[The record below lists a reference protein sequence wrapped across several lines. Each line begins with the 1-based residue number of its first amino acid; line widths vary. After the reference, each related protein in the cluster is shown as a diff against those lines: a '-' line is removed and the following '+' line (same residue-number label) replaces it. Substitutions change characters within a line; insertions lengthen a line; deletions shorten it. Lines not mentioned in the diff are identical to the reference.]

1 MSQVKYF
8 IGFNLI
14 GNIGPVKFSRLE
26 NHFDSIEAAWH
37 AGHRELSKSG
47 IDSKTV
53 EYIVRKRLLID
64 LDDEISKLKEMDIRA
79 LTWHD
84 NEYPLH
90 LKQIEDY
97 PPLLYIKGSLLPQDL
112 RSIAIVGS
120 RRATAYGKE
129 VAERIT
135 EDLVYNDITVVSGL
149 ARGIDTV
156 AHRTAV
162 GLKGRTIAVMG
173 CGLDM
178 TYPPENAILASDIIE
193 NGAVI
198 SEYPIGTKPLA
209 YNFPRRNRILS
220 ALSMGVVVIEAT
232 QKSGALITAERA
244 LEQNREVFAVPG
256 SILSPS
262 SEGTN
267 GLIQQGAK
275 LIRNGNDILDE
286 LNIIAKDEREK
297 QTYTASETEVTL
309 LRQMSFVPVH
319 IDEICRNCGL
329 DAAAV
334 CSSLTMME
342 LKGIVKQVGGMYYM
356 LSSQTSIVN
365 A

>member
-14 GNIGPVKFSRLE
+14 GNIGTGKFSRLE
-26 NHFDSIEAAWH
+26 NHFGSIEAAWH

-47 IDSKTV
+47 IDAKTV
-53 EYIVRKRLLID
+53 ESIVSRRPLFD
-64 LDDEISKLKEMDIRA
+64 LDDETSKLTKMGIRA
-79 LTWHD
+79 LTWND
-84 NEYPLH
+84 AEYPPYLR
-90 LKQIEDY
+90 QIEDC
-97 PPLLYIKGSLLPQDL
+97 PPLLYLKGSILAQDL
-112 RSIAIVGS
+112 HAIAVVGA

-135 EDLVYNDITVVSGL
+135 EELVYNDMTVVSGL

-162 GLKGRTIAVMG
+162 RSKGRTIAVMG
-173 CGLDM
+173 CGLD
-178 TYPPENAILASDIIE
+178 TVYPPENASLATDIIE
-193 NGAVI
+193 NGAII
-198 SEYPIGTKPLA
+198 SDYPIGTKPLA
-209 YNFPRRNRILS
+209 FNFPRRNRILS
-220 ALSMGVVVIEAT
+220 ALSMGVAVIEAT

-256 SILSPS
+256 SILSPL

-267 GLIQQGAK
+267 RLIQHGAK
-275 LIRNGNDILDE
+275 LVRNAKDILDE
-286 LNIIAKDEREK
+286 LNIVARDEREK
-297 QTYTASETEVTL
+297 RTYTASGTEVAL
-309 LRQMSFVPVH
+309 LRQLSFIPVH
-319 IDEICRNCGL
+319 VDEICRNCGM
-329 DAAAV
+329 DAAKV
-334 CSSLTMME
+334 SSSLTMLE

-356 LSSQTSIVN
+356 LSNQTSIVN